1 MKSYYYLDSSEE
13 VVGPFKLS
21 DLDSIYQDGSITGA
35 TQVCEEGTQN
45 WMPFFKVPRPT
56 APQQIPTAV
65 SSPDINLPSSI
76 PKTAGLATASLVCG
90 ITSLFLLLLTGIPAV
105 ITGHMAL
112 GKIKKSQ
119 GRLQGSG
126 KAITGLILG
135 YISIALTLIAVL
147 AGLATPAIL
156 GAKKDADKA
165 KTITNAK
172 IIGIAMTEF
181 DNQYGEF
188 PSDLTRKEL
197 ESEGEEVPSGD
208 SANDYFAQLL
218 INKSTDSEK
227 IFYAKGV
234 RGVKEG
240 DNVFK
245 NQPDK
250 ILEKSEVGFGY
261 FMYDDNTPLSL
272 SDASSCPLICAP
284 LKSGGTNPIFD
295 ENAYA
300 GEYVYLQLDNSVV
313 TGKIKDGK
321 ALLKN
326 QGMKTITTTG
336 EGSMWETAQ
345 PVVKPPAAIQ

>member
-21 DLDSIYQDGSITGA
+21 DLDSIYQDGRITGA
-35 TQVCEEGTQN
+35 TQVCEEGNQN

-135 YISIALTLIAVL
+135 YISIALTLMIAVL

-156 GAKKDADKA
+156 KAKKSADKA
-165 KTITNAK
+165 QTIFNAK
-172 IIGIAMTEF
+172 QIYIAMTEF

-188 PSDLTRKEL
+188 PSDETRDLL
-197 ESEGEEVPSGD
+197 ENEGEEVPIGD

-218 INKSTDSEK
+218 ISKVLDSEK
-227 IFYAKGV
+227 VFYAKGV
-234 RGVKEG
+234 RGVREG
-240 DNVFK
+240 DDVF
-245 NQPDK
+245 NTPDK
-250 ILEKSEVGFGY
+250 ILEKGENGFAYIKNLSHSSGLSSY
-261 FMYDDNTPLSL
+261 PLL
-272 SDASSCPLICAP
+272 LAP
-284 LKSGGTNPIFD
+284 MTGKGLKFDPKPFGGKAVVLHLDGGVREYRIDGNGDIVLLGGTKFS
-295 ENAYA
+295 AWWRR
-300 GEYVYLQLDNSVV
+300 
-313 TGKIKDGK
+313 
-321 ALLKN
+321 
-326 QGMKTITTTG
+326 
-336 EGSMWETAQ
+336 EGFNEDDLVF
-345 PVVKPPAAIQ
+345 PK